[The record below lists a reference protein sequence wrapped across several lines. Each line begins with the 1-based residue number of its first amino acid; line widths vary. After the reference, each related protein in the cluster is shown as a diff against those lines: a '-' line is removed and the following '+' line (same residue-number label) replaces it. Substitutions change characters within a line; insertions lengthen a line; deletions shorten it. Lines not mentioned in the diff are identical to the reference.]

1 LKKILLFLG
10 LAAFLMACTGYN
22 AFRTGERAE
31 KNQDYDKAV
40 AEYLLALSKDPQNVQ
55 YRIYLQRARVK
66 ASSYHFENAKT
77 LHAAKQYPAAVLEYQ
92 MAVQL
97 DPNNQFADTELAKAQ
112 REWEAI
118 RNAKSD
124 IEKGKEEAQKKRPQ
138 PPKLDPKSRESMSF
152 SFPKP
157 TEFQDICKA
166 LGKAFGFNVIFD
178 SQIKEKKITIELKDV
193 KPEQALDS
201 LMQAGGCFYKVL
213 DQSTIIVVPDTQQN
227 RRSYEDLVIQ
237 TFYLSNGD
245 VKDVSNVLRSMIEA
259 KHIGVNPEL
268 NAIVVRDSVD
278 KVALASK
285 IIESNDKSR
294 AEVLLNVEL
303 MEVDSNKL
311 QTIGAE
317 LSAYSGTLAYTGNTS
332 SSSSS
337 IGGVRLDQIDLSR
350 KNWNITIP
358 NIVYSLV
365 KNTSEA
371 QFLAQP
377 QLRISEGEKASL
389 HLGDRVPIV
398 TAQFQTVSTGTTGYI
413 PYNSFQYTDV
423 GIKIDIEPRIHHNR
437 EVTLKL
443 KVEVSAVSGD
453 VDVGGGQKVPQ
464 ISTRTIQSVIRLKDG
479 ETNLLAGLLQTNKTK
494 GRSGVPWLEDLPL
507 IGSLFSTSSN
517 KETRTDLILSITP
530 QILRMPDITDEDL
543 LPIWAGTEENVSMRG
558 SSSRVSSDSASP
570 FEGTG
575 SSKDDSKKSTRPDA
589 SDRMTSP
596 RSGGRGGSSAPR
608 PVGNLPGV
616 TNNPSISQ
624 NVEGMPFIGLTPVTA
639 QGVPAGTVTLNLT
652 GDCTG
657 FAKGAIV
664 LEFDPAAL
672 ILDRVDPSPGTT
684 VTLTPLETGRARL
697 DFTLPATG
705 SDIAI
710 LTGTLLQNVSS
721 TLSIVEGAVYD
732 AQDAPWP
739 IAAAPAQIMP
749 AADYGTPQI
758 LLP

>member
-1 LKKILLFLG
+1 MA
-10 LAAFLMACTGYN
+10 LAALMTACTGYN

-31 KNQDYDKAV
+31 SGQNYDKAV
-40 AEYLLALSKDPQNVQ
+40 AEYLLALSKDPQNVR

-66 ASSYHFENAKT
+66 ASQYHFENAKN

-97 DPNNQFADTELAKAQ
+97 DPNNQFAATELAKAQ
-112 REWEAI
+112 REWESI
-118 RNAKSD
+118 RTAKSD
-124 IEKGKEEAQKKRPQ
+124 LEKGKEDAQRKRPQ
-138 PPKLDPKSRESMSF
+138 PPKLDPKSREAMSF

-166 LGKAFGFNVIFD
+166 LSKAFGFNVIFD
-178 SQIKEKKITIELKDV
+178 SQLKEKKITIELKDV

-278 KVALASK
+278 KVALAAK

-311 QTIGAE
+311 QEIGAE
-317 LSAYSGTLAYTGNTS
+317 LSAYSGSLTYTGNAAS
-332 SSSSS
+332 STTAA
-337 IGGVRLDQIDLSR
+337 GGVRLDQIDLSR

-358 NIVYSLV
+358 NIAYSLL
-365 KNTSEA
+365 KNTTEA
-371 QFLAQP
+371 TFLAQP

-398 TAQFQTVSTGTTGYI
+398 TAQFQTVNTGTTGNYM

-443 KVEVSAVSGD
+443 KVEVSAVSGN
-453 VDVGGGQKVPQ
+453 VDVGSGQKVPQ

-479 ETNLLAGLLQTNKTK
+479 ETNLLAGLLRTDKTT
-494 GRSGVPWLEDLPL
+494 GRSGVPWLQDLPL
-507 IGSLFSTSSN
+507 IGSLFSISSN
-517 KETRTDLILSITP
+517 SEKHTDLILSITP
-530 QILRMPDITDEDL
+530 QILRMPNITEEDL

-558 SSSRVSSDSASP
+558 SSSRVSSDQNSP
-570 FEGTG
+570 FDGTG
-575 SSKDDSKKSTRPDA
+575 GSKEDSRKSGRPDS
-589 SDRMTSP
+589 SDRMISP
-596 RSGGRGGSSAPR
+596 RGGARGGASPQR
-608 PVGNLPGV
+608 PVGGVLPG
-616 TNNPSISQ
+616 TNNVPGSQ
-624 NVEGMPFIGLTPVTA
+624 NLEGMPFFGLTPAAA
-639 QGVPAGTVTLNLT
+639 QDAPGGTVTLNLT
-652 GDCTG
+652 GDFAG
-657 FAKGAIV
+657 FVKGSMV
-664 LEFDPAAL
+664 LEFDPAVL
-672 ILDRVDPSPGTT
+672 ILDRVDPTSGASI
-684 VTLTPLETGRARL
+684 TLTPLESGRARL

-705 SDIAI
+705 SDVAV

-721 TLSIVEGAVYD
+721 MLSIVEGAVYD
-732 AQDAPWP
+732 AQDTQWP
-739 IAAAPAQIMP
+739 IATAPAQIVP
-749 AADYGTPQI
+749 APVYGTPQI